1 MANSNEVANIL
12 INNLNINIKNL
23 ENDLND
29 FLIEPY
35 PYEEIKTLIK
45 QLIAIINEFYKEI
58 DKIQK
63 KLSEKGSSE
72 DIDET
77 IILYTGLLEYIHS
90 LFGLIKMAQ
99 QYNIPNSIVYLV
111 DSITEKLQKNT
122 IIIVVPSYTH
132 NFYYS
137 ELRSQ
142 LKNKFINIITETTV
156 IFKDEDKKFALL
168 IYPFI
173 YNNNISK
180 STLLAH
186 EIGHHIETEKKIID
200 KLITNIHF
208 DPKEIENIAKNEL
221 EKTKDKGTLER
232 YFDLDTMK
240 AVVQNRTQEMIKN
253 WLEELY
259 CDIIGLKIIGPMYLL
274 INTEFLLS
282 SGKSTTLYAQHP
294 SIEMRLKNLFNIYE
308 NSQFNKKSDNKNL
321 INYNIILNNIKI
333 YINNIKISLDENPI
347 VKLAY
352 YKTNSILPS
361 LQAEVDD
368 TIKDLLTD
376 YKPDI
381 YFEEVPKLVSKME
394 SLIIPC
400 EISQGKP
407 ANIISILN
415 SANIF
420 MMTTMNN
427 TYQQHKDEININYL
441 NFQYQIDQLVAR
453 SIELSII
460 HQKFIKYGVNT
471 YEC

>member
-1 MANSNEVANIL
+1 M
-12 INNLNINIKNL
+12 
-23 ENDLND
+23 
-29 FLIEPY
+29 
-35 PYEEIKTLIK
+35 
-45 QLIAIINEFYKEI
+45 
-58 DKIQK
+58 
-63 KLSEKGSSE
+63 
-72 DIDET
+72 
-77 IILYTGLLEYIHS
+77 
-90 LFGLIKMAQ
+90 
-99 QYNIPNSIVYLV
+99 
-111 DSITEKLQKNT
+111 
-122 IIIVVPSYTH
+122 
-132 NFYYS
+132 
-137 ELRSQ
+137 
-142 LKNKFINIITETTV
+142 TV
-156 IFKDEDKKFALL
+156 
-168 IYPFI
+168 
-173 YNNNISK
+173 
-180 STLLAH
+180 H
-186 EIGHHIETEKKIID
+186 
-200 KLITNIHF
+200 
-208 DPKEIENIAKNEL
+208 
-221 EKTKDKGTLER
+221 
-232 YFDLDTMK
+232 K
-240 AVVQNRTQEMIKN
+240 A
-253 WLEELY
+253 
-259 CDIIGLKIIGPMYLL
+259 
-274 INTEFLLS
+274 
-282 SGKSTTLYAQHP
+282 
-294 SIEMRLKNLFNIYE
+294 
-308 NSQFNKKSDNKNL
+308 
-321 INYNIILNNIKI
+321 KI